1 VSIEINPQSPVP
13 TFRQLA
19 DQLRAMIT
27 SGQLAAG
34 DWLPSI
40 YKLREETGLSQPTIR
55 KAVDVLR
62 DEGLVQ
68 TAPGRGVY
76 VR

>member
-1 VSIEINPQSPVP
+1 VAIKINPQSPVP

-19 DQLRAMIT
+19 DQLRAMIR
-27 SGQLAAG
+27 SGDLASG

-40 YKLREETGLSQPTIR
+40 YQLREETGLSQPTIR

-62 DEGLVQ
+62 DEDLVQ

-76 VR
+76 VK